1 MPVLV
6 SRPSKTPVSPAAKRV
21 IRLSIGFQFFFTLLL
36 WTPIF
41 YAYQQQ
47 FGLSAAEILGIQSI
61 YYVAFCL
68 LAVPTGM
75 ISDRLGYRNSML
87 AGAAIL
93 SAANLLVVAA
103 PAYWGFLAHFLLIAV
118 ARSLTI
124 VATSAYLYT
133 YLQRTGDSA
142 AYKQSEGSARFYSLI
157 GRIAAWPVV
166 GLLMAWNTPSPYWLT
181 AISSAIAVLIALRL
195 PALPPAPST
204 VDSEDPAKLSP
215 WATMGRALTVLR
227 DAPVLQLLIV
237 QGVAIFTLVR
247 ICQVNLFQPIL
258 LDKQLPVISHG
269 AVLAAMTAFE
279 ALGSMRPGFLRRFLS
294 DTKAVFLI
302 TIVMALTLAGTVFA
316 GIPGTIA
323 LLCVFAMAGGFS
335 FPIQR
340 QLINDAIPETPY
352 RATLLSIESII
363 DRAVCA
369 VVALILGGFLNRG
382 ALGEFLLYS
391 AAGSLALM
399 AALAVLV
406 PVARRRLNAG
416 TGSS

>member
-1 MPVLV
+1 MPKLL
-6 SRPSKTPVSPAAKRV
+6 SRAQKTPVSPAARRV

-41 YAYQQQ
+41 YEYQRT

-87 AGAAIL
+87 FGAGIL
-93 SAANLLVVAA
+93 VLANMLVVVA
-103 PAYWGFLAHFLLIAV
+103 PTYWGFLAHFLLIAV

-133 YLQRTGDSA
+133 FLQRTGDAA

-166 GLLMAWNTPSPYWLT
+166 GLLMAWNLPSPYWLT
-181 AISSAIAVLIALRL
+181 AISSTVAVLIAWKL
-195 PALPPAPST
+195 PALPPST
-204 VDSEDPAKLSP
+204 VDMADVSKQSP
-215 WATMGRALTVLR
+215 LRTMASALTVLR
-227 DAPVLQLLIV
+227 NAPVLQLLII

-258 LDKQLPVISHG
+258 LDKQLPVVSHG

-279 ALGSMRPGFLRRFLS
+279 ALGSMRPGVLRRFLS

-323 LLCVFAMAGGFS
+323 LLCVFALAGGFS

-369 VVALILGGFLNRG
+369 VVALVLGSFLNRG

-399 AALAVLV
+399 AVLAVLV

-416 TGSS
+416 TGSTG

>member
-1 MPVLV
+1 MPLLL
-6 SRPSKTPVSPAAKRV
+6 SRAPRTPVSDAAKRV

-41 YAYQQQ
+41 YEYQRR

-87 AGAAIL
+87 AGSAIL
-93 SAANLLVVAA
+93 VASNLLVVAA
-103 PAYWGFLAHFLLIAV
+103 PSYWGFLAHFLLIAV

-133 YLQRTGDSA
+133 FLQRTGDSA

-157 GRIAAWPVV
+157 GRIAAWPAV
-166 GLLMAWNTPSPYWLT
+166 GLLMAWHLPSPYWIT
-181 AISSAIAVLIALRL
+181 AISAAVAVLIAYRL
-195 PALPPAPST
+195 PALPPST
-204 VDSEDPAKLSP
+204 VDAEPVAHSP
-215 WATMGRALTVLR
+215 LATMRKALSVLR
-227 DAPVLQLLIV
+227 EAPVLQLLIV

-279 ALGSMRPGFLRRFLS
+279 ALGSLRPGVLRRFLS

-302 TIVMALTLAGTVFA
+302 TIVMALTLAATVFA

-323 LLCVFAMAGGFS
+323 LLCVFALAGGFA

-369 VVALILGGFLNRG
+369 VVALVLGSFLNRG

-399 AALAVLV
+399 AVLAVLV
-406 PVARRRLNAG
+406 PVTRRRLNAG
-416 TGSS
+416 TGSIG